1 MRTATPADFG
11 MTDSGQRMEPAMSPG
26 FALFNLHCNKAGE
39 RAFALLDRHFTKW
52 ANEVREAEKAGGGI
66 MVLLQNDPTP
76 ASAAFIALVTAFVN
90 EDRL

>member
-1 MRTATPADFG
+1 MQQATAADFG
-11 MTDSGQRMEPAMSPG
+11 MDTTGKVKGKAMSPG

-66 MVLLQNDPTP
+66 MALLETDLTP

-90 EDRL
+90 EDRI